1 MLPSQS
7 ATGFAWF
14 HNKFVVWLYP
24 MESEANDANANP
36 GTSNGG
42 QLPHVRFV
50 GQRRPRPTPVRDIS
64 RRHLG
69 LRREVERLRR
79 ACADNGLYAVSIL
92 YPSLAVEWH
101 DPRSEFRIESDRL
114 VVNRMGDVRW
124 EGRTRF
130 AGNRMATEYTA
141 FSTLTALAESGEL
154 TAYQTEDV
162 KGGVEDAVLEA
173 VEGKL
178 GAGQ

>member
-1 MLPSQS
+1 MQTQTPEQQS
-7 ATGFAWF
+7 AM
-14 HNKFVVWLYP
+14 VVSYH
-24 MESEANDANANP
+24 MSVSSDNDD
-36 GTSNGG
+36 
-42 QLPHVRFV
+42 LD
-50 GQRRPRPTPVRDIS
+50 RPRYATFRGDIWE
-64 RRHLG
+64 

-130 AGNRMATEYTA
+130 AGNRMATEYTT
-141 FSTLTALAESGEL
+141 FSTLTALAESG
-154 TAYQTEDV
+154 DSDRGR
-162 KGGVEDAVLEA
+162 KGRR
-173 VEGKL
+173 
-178 GAGQ
+178 